1 MGEQQQRKRGVA
13 GLGRLA
19 VSKTEAAESLGVSV
33 DFLEEHVMHE
43 LRVVREG
50 RRRLIPV
57 SELVGWL
64 DSRAHRVLDEA
75 PAAARPPRSGGRHEQ
90 AQRRDRDP
98 ARAPLPGHR
107 GRPTVRVQPELPGL
121 GLRRPDPAAAEA
133 DLPDAG

>member
-1 MGEQQQRKRGVA
+1 MGEQQRKRGVPV

-33 DFLEEHVMHE
+33 DFFEEHVMHE

-64 DSRAHRVLDEA
+64 DSRAHRVLDET

-90 AQRRDRDP
+90 AQRGDRGP
-98 ARAPLPGHR
+98 ARAPVPRGR
-107 GRPTVRVQPELPGL
+107 GRPKVRVQPELPGL
-121 GLRRPDPAAAEA
+121 RLRRPDPAAAEA
-133 DLPDAG
+133 DLSDAG